1 VGSSHQRLARFLLS
15 WPRTP
20 LGSYYEHGSSDSIF
34 LTAYEFENE
43 LEALPGQPRNDTSQR
58 ISANDVTVPRW
69 RLKAPCHFKNPQT
82 YANSVANTQSV
93 TPGRIL
99 LLRGHPTPAWLGT
112 IGSSHLVDPE
122 FFRRWLEFSHADD
135 RRNKFSLPT
144 LPSGGWNLLEL
155 PIISIGKREENY
167 PFKVQDEIDTVRSE
181 SATAVRTY
189 HNGLYDRDDGVV
201 GSSVARDLCVF
212 DHALFAIEQKITIC
226 MQPPK
231 NTKGWNRKLSHST
244 RSLELL
250 LKLNSFCMDGCW

>member
-1 VGSSHQRLARFLLS
+1 VNRFSRLETGVGSSHQRLARFLLS

-20 LGSYYEHGSSDSIF
+20 LSTYFEHGSPDPVF
-34 LTAYEFENE
+34 LTAYDFENE
-43 LEALPGQPRNDTSQR
+43 LEAFQGQPRSDTSHT
-58 ISANDVTVPRW
+58 ISANDVIVPKW
-69 RLKAPCHFKNPQT
+69 RLKAPCHFNNPQT
-82 YANSVANTQSV
+82 YASFVASTQSV
-93 TPGRIL
+93 TPGRII

-112 IGSSHLVDPE
+112 IGALHLVDPE
-122 FFRRWLEFSHADD
+122 FFRRWLEFSYADD

-167 PFKVQDEIDTVRSE
+167 HCKVQDEIEIVRNA

-201 GSSVARDLCVF
+201 GSSVARDLSVF

-226 MQPPK
+226 MQPPE
-231 NTKGWNRKLSHST
+231 NTKGWNCKLRHSI
-244 RSLELL
+244 R
-250 LKLNSFCMDGCW
+250 